1 MTRMD
6 PSLAR
11 GYAHAF
17 INAQPTQARID
28 TWVAS
33 PRSLLTLSTYGIYSN
48 ARPAKRGGQM
58 KKIRKFL
65 RPEFEVTTIWPDTM
79 GNPYIE
85 AMALG
90 KASEASVLDVSYQ
103 DQTRFNE
110 LAVFLTT
117 LLIGP
122 AYDNPAQNMVGTYVT
137 SNISHHAIRRMLE
150 RGISSPDDLKSSVTD
165 ILTRARFLGKACGDR
180 GLMDFDTSVLMP
192 IDGGAAVC
200 TFSSVSP
207 VATRQ
212 DPIDI
217 ASIRT
222 VLSDCMLSPGQK
234 EGFAGFNDLLQKKD
248 TTAQDIAQWA
258 HDNALPP
265 RRVATAGQRATGAL
279 AGQRVVGAL
288 AGQRAVGAMA
298 G

>member
-11 GYAHAF
+11 GYTHAF
-17 INAQPTQARID
+17 INAQPTQSRID
-28 TWVAS
+28 RWVAS

-65 RPEFEVTTIWPDTM
+65 APEFEVSAAWPDDN
-79 GNPYIE
+79 GHRYIE

-90 KASEASVLDVSYQ
+90 NAPESSVLDVSYH
-103 DQTRFNE
+103 DQTKFNE
-110 LAVFLTT
+110 LSIFLTT

-122 AYDNPAQNMVGTYVT
+122 SYSNPRQNMVGTYVA

-150 RGISSPDDLKSSVTD
+150 RGVATPDTLQASITETLS
-165 ILTRARFLGKACGDR
+165 RARFLGKACGDIA
-180 GLMDFDTSVLMP
+180 LMDFDTSVLMP

-200 TFSSVSP
+200 TFSSVRP
-207 VATRQ
+207 VPTRQ

-217 ASIRT
+217 VSIRT
-222 VLSDCMLSPGQK
+222 ILSDCMLNHQQTV
-234 EGFAGFNDLLQKKD
+234 GFADFDYLLDAESTKS
-248 TTAQDIAQWA
+248 ADIAKWA
-258 HDNALPP
+258 HQNALPP
-265 RRVATAGQRATGAL
+265 RRVAVAG
-279 AGQRVVGAL
+279 
-288 AGQRAVGAMA
+288 
-298 G
+298 